1 MSSSLQ
7 SSNSASSGREKK
19 PEQHMELTNRI
30 SSISESAT
38 MAVSAKAAKLKAEGV
53 DVVAFGAGEPD
64 FATPDNI
71 KQAAI
76 RALDENFT
84 KYTAA
89 GGIPE
94 LKKAICDWHAQNFG
108 TDYAPNECIACVGAK
123 HVIFNTMAALID
135 QGDEVILPAPYWVT
149 FYDVVNYHGGTPV
162 IVETSEDEGFRLS
175 ASNIE
180 KALTDRTRLVIVNSP
195 SNPSGAVV
203 SAEEFEKIY
212 RLVSDRGATL
222 LADECYSHFVY
233 DGEPFSIASV
243 KGSKPNLVVAGS
255 MSKTFAMTGWRLGY
269 ALAPAALISAINK
282 LQSHSTSNPT
292 SIAQKAAIEALTG
305 PQDSI
310 KRMLS
315 EYRMRRDYVIPT
327 LRSMPGVRCAEPG
340 GAFYAYPNI
349 GAFLGKNGI
358 ETPLDFSTA
367 LLEQAHVA
375 VVPSEAFGT
384 AAHVRISY
392 AASMREI
399 ERGLE
404 RIRRFLAD
412 KA

>member
-1 MSSSLQ
+1 
-7 SSNSASSGREKK
+7 
-19 PEQHMELTNRI
+19 MELTNRI

-269 ALAPAALISAINK
+269 ALAPAALVSAINK

-310 KRMLS
+310 KRMLA
-315 EYRMRRDYVIPT
+315 EYRKRRDYVIPT
-327 LRSMPGVRCAEPG
+327 LRSMPGVRCEEPG

-392 AASMREI
+392 AASMSEI

>member
-1 MSSSLQ
+1 M
-7 SSNSASSGREKK
+7 R
-19 PEQHMELTNRI
+19 LTKRI

-38 MAVSAKAAKLKAEGV
+38 MAVAAKASKLQAEGV

-76 RALDENFT
+76 RALNENFT

-89 GGIPE
+89 GGTPE
-94 LKKAICDWHAQNFG
+94 LKRAICDWHAANFG
-108 TDYAPNECIACVGAK
+108 TQYAPNECIACVGAK
-123 HVIFNTMAALID
+123 HVIFNTMAALIEN
-135 QGDEVILPAPYWVT
+135 GDEVILPAPYWVT
-149 FYDVVNYHGGTPV
+149 FYDVVNYHGGKPV
-162 IVETSEDEGFRLS
+162 IVQTSEDEGFRLS
-175 ASNIE
+175 ASDIE
-180 KALTDRTRLVIVNSP
+180 KALTDRTKLVIVNSP

-203 SAEEFEKIY
+203 SPEEFEKIY
-212 RLVSDRGATL
+212 NLVAARGAML

-233 DGEPFSIASV
+233 DGDPFSIASV

-255 MSKTFAMTGWRLGY
+255 LSKTFAMTGWRLGY
-269 ALAPAALISAINK
+269 ALAPAPLISAINN

-292 SIAQKAAIEALTG
+292 SIVQKAAIEALTG

-310 KRMLS
+310 PLMLA
-315 EYRMRRDYVIPT
+315 EYRKRRDYVIPT

-349 GAFLGKNGI
+349 SAFLGKNGMA
-358 ETPLDFSTA
+358 TPLDFSA
-367 LLEQAHVA
+367 RLLDEAHVA

-384 AAHVRISY
+384 DQHVRISY
-392 AASMREI
+392 ATSMKEL
-399 ERGLE
+399 ECGLE
-404 RIRRFLAD
+404 RIRKFLAD
-412 KA
+412 KV